1 MTLGSIAQHAHKHGI
16 TALKKYSQNFIFDYT
31 LCEKIVRAS
40 GLNKNDIAL
49 EIGPGTAGLTRA
61 ILAAKPRSLTVIE
74 TDSRCIPLLEEIK
87 ELFPNLNIIQGDALK
102 FDLLSLG
109 NEKINIISNLPY
121 QIGTELVIKW
131 LKQSFLV
138 NSMTLMLQKEVVE
151 RICSPVSTKSYG
163 RLSVICQLLCH
174 TQKCFDVS
182 PKSFYPPPKVHS
194 SIVKLIP
201 IENDFNAELIET
213 IELITK
219 LAFGER
225 RKMIKSSLKRL
236 TPKIEDLLKELKID
250 SSCRA
255 ENLSPQDYLKLVK
268 LYLTQNVVNIS

>member
-1 MTLGSIAQHAHKHGI
+1 MLGTIANHAHKYGI

-40 GLNKNDIAL
+40 GLKENDIAL
-49 EIGPGTAGLTRA
+49 EVGPGTAGLTRA
-61 ILAAKPRSLTVIE
+61 ILAAKPKSLTIIE
-74 TDSRCIPLLEEIK
+74 TDSRCIPLLLEIK
-87 ELFPNLNIIQGDALK
+87 ELYPNLNIVQGDALK
-102 FDLLSLG
+102 FDLLTLD
-109 NEKINIISNLPY
+109 NREINIISNLPY
-121 QIGTELVIKW
+121 QIGTELVIRW
-131 LKQSFLV
+131 LKQSSMI

-151 RICSPVSTKSYG
+151 RICSPISTKSYG

-182 PKSFYPPPKVHS
+182 PHSFYPPPKVHS
-194 SIVKLIP
+194 SIVKLTP
-201 IENDFNAELIET
+201 IKNNFTIQLIET

-225 RKMIKSSLKRL
+225 RKMIKSSLKKL
-236 TPKIEDLLKELKID
+236 TPKIEDFFQELKID

-255 ENLSPQDYLKLVK
+255 ENLSPQNYLQLAK
-268 LYLTQNVVNIS
+268 LYLINYGKDT